1 MNAALKLELPFYLS
15 EAVVLFIRPIIP
27 GLVGHEFPRAALD
40 EPAFCEALNRALR
53 FTIEKTR

>member
-1 MNAALKLELPFYLS
+1 MNANLKLELPFYLS
-15 EAVVLFIRPIIP
+15 EAVVLFIRPIVP
-27 GLVGHEFPRAALD
+27 GLLGNEFPQAALD